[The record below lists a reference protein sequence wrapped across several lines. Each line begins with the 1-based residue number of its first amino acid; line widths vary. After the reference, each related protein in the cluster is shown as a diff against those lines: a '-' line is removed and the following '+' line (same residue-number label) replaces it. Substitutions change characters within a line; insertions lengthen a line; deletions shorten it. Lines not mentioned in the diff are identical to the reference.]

1 MNKTQLVDSIQ
12 VKLGEG
18 ATKKCA
24 EAALNAVLAA
34 ISDAARAGEKVQLI
48 GFGTFAMK
56 ERGAR
61 TGRNPQTGAVMK
73 IAASSTLAFKASSAF
88 KTVKK
93 PASKAKKP
101 AAAKKPAPKKPAKK
115 K

>member
-34 ISDAARAGEKVQLI
+34 ISEATRAGEKVQLI

-61 TGRNPQTGAVMK
+61 TGRNPQTQEVMK
-73 IAASSTLAFKASSAF
+73 IPAFSTLTFKPSSAF

-93 PASKAKKP
+93 PAAKK
-101 AAAKKPAPKKPAKK
+101 AAAKKTAAKKPAKK

>member
-34 ISDAARAGEKVQLI
+34 ISEAARNDEKVQLV

-61 TGRNPQTGAVMK
+61 TGRNPHTGAVMK
-73 IAASSTLAFKASSAF
+73 IAASKTLAFKPSSAF
-88 KTVKK
+88 KTIVKK
-93 PASKAKKP
+93 ATKAKAKP
-101 AAAKKPAPKKPAKK
+101 AAKKPAKK

>member
-34 ISDAARAGEKVQLI
+34 IGDAARAGEKVQLI

-56 ERGAR
+56 ERSAR
-61 TGRNPQTGAVMK
+61 TGINPQTGAVMK

-93 PASKAKKP
+93 AATKAKKP
-101 AAAKKPAPKKPAKK
+101 AAKKPAAKKPAKK

>member
-12 VKLGEG
+12 AKLGEG

-24 EAALNAVLAA
+24 EKALNAVLAA
-34 ISDAARAGEKVQLI
+34 IGDAARAGDKVQLV

-56 ERGAR
+56 KRSAR
-61 TGRNPQTGAVMK
+61 SGRNPQTGAVMK
-73 IAASSTLAFKASSAF
+73 IAASTTLAFKASSTF
-88 KTVKK
+88 KTVEKPKKAAAKK
-93 PASKAKKP
+93 PVAKKP
-101 AAAKKPAPKKPAKK
+101 AAKKPAKK

>member
-12 VKLGEG
+12 AKLGEG

-34 ISDAARAGEKVQLI
+34 ISDATRAGEKVQLV

-88 KTVKK
+88 KSVKK
-93 PASKAKKP
+93 AAKKP
-101 AAAKKPAPKKPAKK
+101 AAKKPAAKKPAKK